1 MTSKILFHGSSD
13 IVTEPV
19 VRATK
24 FYKDFGWGFYC
35 TDIKKQA
42 YKWAIRRSSERG
54 VINSYTYFE
63 NPNLKTLKFEGLTD
77 EWLDFIAS
85 CRAGNQHDYD
95 IVEGAMADDVI
106 WDWVSDFLDGT
117 VSRTAFWELIK
128 FRHPI
133 HQISFHTPRALQCLK
148 YTGYEFV
155 TGVESDATK

>member
-1 MTSKILFHGSSD
+1 MKSKI
-13 IVTEPV
+13 
-19 VRATK
+19 
-24 FYKDFGWGFYC
+24 
-35 TDIKKQA
+35 KK
-42 YKWAIRRSSERG
+42 YDKKHFNKLRKY
-54 VINSYTYFE
+54 VE
-63 NPNLKTLKFEGLTD
+63 NPSLKILKFEGLTD

-128 FRHPI
+128 FRHPT

-148 YTGYEFV
+148 YTGYEFIA
-155 TGVESDATK
+155 GVDYDATK